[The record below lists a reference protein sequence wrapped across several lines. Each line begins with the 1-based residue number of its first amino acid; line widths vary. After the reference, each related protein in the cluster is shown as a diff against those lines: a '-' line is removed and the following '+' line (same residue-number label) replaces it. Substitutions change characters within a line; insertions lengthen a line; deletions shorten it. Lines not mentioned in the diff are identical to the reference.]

1 MASRELFNNFI
12 YMVKGND
19 PKNEFVKIYQQE
31 QDEEKKKASSM
42 FSMKGVKQIDSQQ
55 RDMQQSVKKKNRDR
69 GMDR

>member
-1 MASRELFNNFI
+1 MTQ
-12 YMVKGND
+12 
-19 PKNEFVKIYQQE
+19 KNEFVKIYQQE

>member
-1 MASRELFNNFI
+1 
-12 YMVKGND
+12 MVKGND

>member
-1 MASRELFNNFI
+1 
-12 YMVKGND
+12 
-19 PKNEFVKIYQQE
+19 
-31 QDEEKKKASSM
+31 M